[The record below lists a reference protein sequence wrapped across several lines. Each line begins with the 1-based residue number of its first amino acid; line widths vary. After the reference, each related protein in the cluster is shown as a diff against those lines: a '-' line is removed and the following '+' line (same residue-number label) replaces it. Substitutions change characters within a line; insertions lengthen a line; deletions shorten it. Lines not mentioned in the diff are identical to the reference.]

1 MAQQQRNLTF
11 GKVLSGLLTFLI
23 ISFFVSGF
31 FQSYLAQT
39 NYLDGNVAI
48 IDITGPMTVQSVQN
62 PLMGSQVTSSER
74 ILNEIDKVKTN
85 NQITAVILNINSPGG
100 SGVASEE
107 IARALDSL
115 NKTKVAVIRE
125 VGASAAYWVASATDH
140 IIANPLS
147 TVGSIGVY
155 ASYLD
160 FAGFLDDHNITYN
173 KLTSS
178 PSKDIGSPFRELR
191 DDERAFIENML
202 TDSHTYFM
210 DYVAEKRDMTPR
222 QIEEVN
228 RSLFYNGMHAKRLNL
243 VDALG
248 GMEDAT
254 VYIEQKQNI
263 SVRSARFPRMQTGL
277 FSALGSGFSKTF
289 GYYVGQGIG
298 DSMIAEKNSQAYA
311 IKA

>member
-1 MAQQQRNLTF
+1 MAQQRNLTF

-23 ISFFVSGF
+23 LSFFISGF

-48 IDITGPMTVQSVQN
+48 IDITGPMTVEAVEN
-62 PLMGSQVTSSER
+62 PLMGSQVTSSDRVLQQIE
-74 ILNEIDKVKTN
+74 KVKTN
-85 NQITAVILNINSPGG
+85 NQIKAVILNINSPGG

-125 VGASAAYWVASATDH
+125 VGASAAYWVASAADH

-191 DDERAFIENML
+191 DNERAFIQNML
-202 TDSHTYFM
+202 DQSHTYFM
-210 DYVAEKRDMTPR
+210 DYVAEKRDLNSY
-222 QIEEVN
+222 QIAEVN
-228 RSLFYNGMHAKRLNL
+228 QSLFYNGMDAKELNL
-243 VDALG
+243 IDALG
-248 GMEDAT
+248 GMDDAT
-254 VYIEQKQNI
+254 TYLEENLNMT
-263 SVRSARFPRMQTGL
+263 VRSARFPQLQGGL
-277 FSALGSGFSKTF
+277 LSPFTGFSTTF

-298 DSMIAEKNSQAYA
+298 DSFLAKQDNQAYA